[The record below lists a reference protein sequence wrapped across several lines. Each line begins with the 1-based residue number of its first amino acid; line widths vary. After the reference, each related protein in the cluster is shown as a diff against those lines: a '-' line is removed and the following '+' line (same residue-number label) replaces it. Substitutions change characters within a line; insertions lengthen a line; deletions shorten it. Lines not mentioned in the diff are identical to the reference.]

1 MIIIRGE
8 PYATTVDAAME
19 LGVSTKTL
27 IQYIHKGIIPPPP
40 EINYGVR
47 LLKHFPAD
55 YMQLV
60 REKLAIYRDKT
71 APAKSVVR

>member
-8 PYATTVDAAME
+8 PYATTVDAALE

-40 EINYGVR
+40 EISYGVR
-47 LLKHFPAD
+47 VLKHFSSD
-55 YMQLV
+55 YMQLAKE
-60 REKLAIYRDKT
+60 RLATYRDKPG
-71 APAKSVVR
+71 PAKAVVR

>member
-8 PYATTVDAAME
+8 PYATTVDAALD

-40 EINYGVR
+40 EIDYGVR
-47 LLKHFPAD
+47 MLKYFPPE
-55 YMQLV
+55 YMQLA
-60 REKLAIYRDKT
+60 REKLSIYRDKT
-71 APAKSVVR
+71 GHSKTVVR

>member
-8 PYATTVDAAME
+8 PYATTVDAALD

-47 LLKHFPAD
+47 SLKHFPPD
-55 YMQLV
+55 YMKLAK
-60 REKLAIYRDKT
+60 EKLAIYRDKT
-71 APAKSVVR
+71 GQSKTLVP